1 MSAGLLPPSGGYI
14 YGTAVASYKFNTY
27 PLKLTAMGQG
37 GEFKIYLPKYFSS
50 KCLYSFGIRHI

>member
-37 GEFKIYLPKYFSS
+37 GCWRIPN
-50 KCLYSFGIRHI
+50 